1 MTEPSYT
8 SYSVIFSF
16 LLVLTSIAHAY
27 SMDATDMMAARGS
40 GSAYTTSTTNSNTAI
55 ENEEEIQVPVNQ
67 EVQDIDNNSAN
78 KETEAPEVIDT
89 RVSNTPP
96 VAAQDIKDTWFI
108 NIASL
113 RIKDEADRI
122 VERVRRKGID
132 AAQKHVLVNGKKYW
146 RVSVRGFPSSD
157 EAKSHAIL
165 VKDILGIKEV
175 WVGKET
181 GEAYSTL

>member
-1 MTEPSYT
+1 MAHTMTEPSCS

-16 LLVLTSIAHAY
+16 LLILTSIAHAY
-27 SMDATDMMAARGS
+27 SMDSVEMLAARNS
-40 GSAYTTSTTNSNTAI
+40 VSTYKTATTNSNAAI
-55 ENEEEIQVPVNQ
+55 ENKGELQASSNQ
-67 EVQDIDNNSAN
+67 EVQDIDNKSTNNES
-78 KETEAPEVIDT
+78 EAPEVIDT

-96 VAAQDIKDTWFI
+96 GTVQDVKDTWFI

-122 VERVRRKGID
+122 VERVRKKGID

-157 EAKSHAIL
+157 EAKSHATLI
-165 VKDILGIKEV
+165 KNMLGLKEV
-175 WVGKET
+175 WIGKET
-181 GEAYSTL
+181 G